1 MRINNAATDGERT
14 LNCSRGF
21 NYNRTVSSVKDVP
34 YQKLPNFDSSLE
46 MNAIQIT
53 AMEVSRNNPEQE
65 TKADEN
71 LLDEPALSPPIKV
84 EPMDHVE
91 DVVKLDV
98 FVCKI
103 CGKIFHTKASLRS
116 HHKAV
121 HKEMMF
127 QCGYCVKK
135 FIQQA
140 NLQTHIRARHE
151 ETEFLV
157 NIAKITSAA
166 KETTIST

>member
-34 YQKLPNFDSSLE
+34 SQKLPNFDSSLE

-71 LLDEPALSPPIKV
+71 LLDEPALSPPIKM
-84 EPMDHVE
+84 EPMDQWKCLE
-91 DVVKLDV
+91 TIQSKKL
-98 FVCKI
+98 KRM
-103 CGKIFHTKASLRS
+103 KTYWMSLRF
-116 HHKAV
+116 H
-121 HKEMMF
+121 
-127 QCGYCVKK
+127 
-135 FIQQA
+135 
-140 NLQTHIRARHE
+140 L
-151 ETEFLV
+151 
-157 NIAKITSAA
+157 
-166 KETTIST
+166 

>member
-1 MRINNAATDGERT
+1 MRINNAATDEERP
-14 LNCSRGF
+14 LNCSRSF
-21 NYNRTVSSVKDVP
+21 NYNRTVSSVTDVP
-34 YQKLPNFDSSLE
+34 SHKLPNFDSSLE

-65 TKADEN
+65 AKADEN
-71 LLDEPALSPPIKV
+71 CLDEPELSPPIKV

-91 DVVKLDV
+91 DV

-121 HKEMMF
+121 HKETMF
-127 QCGYCVKK
+127 QCGYCDKK

-151 ETEFLV
+151 G
-157 NIAKITSAA
+157 
-166 KETTIST
+166 